1 LYLYEIK
8 GFFSHKQEETRKERR
23 LVWATAVDDTRKM
36 TDFMTYLQGVGAF
49 GGLRRSRSALARHL
63 HRQKNRVGKNAQ
75 ET

>member
-1 LYLYEIK
+1 M
-8 GFFSHKQEETRKERR
+8 
-23 LVWATAVDDTRKM
+23 WATAVDDTRKM